1 MPKITDLTNFEG
13 TLNNSD
19 VFPVVNSAITKKIP
33 LTALR
38 SNILAAG
45 VIPGSA
51 LADAAI
57 TTAKINDAAITTA
70 KINDAAIT
78 TAKINDAAITQAKVA
93 YTVGTLTDAPTISW
107 NLNGNQ
113 IAVVT
118 LAGNRTL
125 ANPTNKTNG
134 SVYILVVK
142 QDATGNRTL
151 SFSPD
156 YKFPY
161 GDTPNLANNVNRVDI
176 FTFLCIDNLLYGI
189 GVQNYL

>member
-51 LADAAI
+51 LVDA
-57 TTAKINDAAITTA
+57 TV
-70 KINDAAIT
+70 T

-93 YTVGTLTDAPTISW
+93 YAVGTLTDAPTISW

-118 LAGNRTL
+118 LGGNRTL

>member
-45 VIPGSA
+45 TIPGSA
-51 LADAAI
+51 LADAAV
-57 TTAKINDAAITTA
+57 
-70 KINDAAIT
+70 T

-161 GDTPNLANNVNRVDI
+161 GDIPNLANNVNRVDI

>member
-45 VIPGSA
+45 TIPGSA
-51 LADAAI
+51 LADAAV
-57 TTAKINDAAITTA
+57 TTAKINDAAV
-70 KINDAAIT
+70 T

-161 GDTPNLANNVNRVDI
+161 GDIPNLANNVNRVDI